1 MGWCRAVALG
11 TPLLLALLA
20 SQLVVRQGTYRGAPF
35 TSVPVWPGP
44 PAQGDGGRALHDVL
58 RRAIDHGTPVIV
70 RGGVNHWPAVESA
83 CCCPADTTA
92 IPHAGWLKPTP
103 ASPASGSVRD

>member
-35 TSVPVWPGP
+35 TSVPVWPAP